1 MLFFCGIIFLIEIF
15 FWWNYF
21 IGDAFGPGF
30 CGLAK
35 ARLPAANQTLR
46 IPIAFLLLVES
57 RSPGRSDFNN
67 QIKPINSFNFISF
80 KLLAKKRG
88 ANYASLIYTTSSIY
102 SITIRLDMP
111 NSDTCI
117 K

>member
-1 MLFFCGIIFLIEIF
+1 MVRATPSARAASRSLCSV
-15 FWWNYF
+15 
-21 IGDAFGPGF
+21 AFGE
-30 CGLAK
+30 K
-35 ARLPAANQTLR
+35 TLR

-57 RSPGRSDFNN
+57 RSPGRSDYNN

-88 ANYASLIYTTSSIY
+88 ANYASLIYTTASNY